1 MSKPPRVAVTGLGAV
16 CAVGAG
22 VPAVWAALREGLCG
36 IGPIEGVPH
45 ERLSVRVAA
54 EVRGFEPADHFEPR
68 RLPLLDRST
77 QLALVAA
84 REAVADAG
92 LLPDPAHAR
101 RRAAV
106 FGAAVGQ
113 HTLDAAYDT
122 LYGAG
127 GNRVSPLTVPR
138 VMPNAP
144 ASHVS
149 MEFGLRG
156 PVFAVASACASANH
170 AIGQALAL
178 LRAGLAD
185 VAVAGGSDASLV
197 LGYIKGWEAMRVLS
211 PDACR
216 PFSRDRAGLVL
227 GEGAGVLVLER
238 WEHAAARGARIH
250 AELAGHGMSAD
261 GADLTAPDAEGAA
274 HAMEAAMLD
283 ADMAPDE
290 VGYVNA
296 HGTGTRLNDRAE
308 AAALRRVFAGDPP
321 PVSSTKSMIG
331 HCLCAGG
338 ALEAVATVLALRDGV
353 LPPTI
358 GYREPDPECDVDP
371 VPNEARAARVEAALS
386 NSFAFGGLNSVLA
399 FRRAP

>member
-1 MSKPPRVAVTGLGAV
+1 MTPSHRVAVTGLGAV
-16 CAVGAG
+16 CAVGQG
-22 VPAVWAALREGLCG
+22 VPAVWAALRAGSCG
-36 IGPIEGVPH
+36 IGPIEAVPH
-45 ERLSVRVAA
+45 DRLTVRVAA
-54 EVRGFEPADHFEPR
+54 EVRGFEPSGHFEPR

-84 REAVADAG
+84 REAMRDAG
-92 LLPDPAHAR
+92 LAPDPAHAR

-113 HTLDAAYDT
+113 HTIDAAYAT

-127 GNRVSPLTVPR
+127 TNRVSPLTVPR
-138 VMPNAP
+138 IMPNAP

-178 LRAGLAD
+178 LRAGLVD

-238 WEHAAARGARIH
+238 WEHAAARGARVH

-261 GADLTAPDAEGAA
+261 GGDLTAPDAEGAA
-274 HAMEAAMLD
+274 DAMQAALLD
-283 ADMAPDE
+283 ADMAPGD

-296 HGTGTRLNDRAE
+296 HGTGTRLNDRTE
-308 AAALRRVFAGDPP
+308 AAALHRVFAGRPP

-353 LPPTI
+353 LPPTA
-358 GYREPDPECDVDP
+358 GFREPDPECDVDP
-371 VPNEARAARVEAALS
+371 VPNEARPARVEAALS